1 MNKNSGTNSSCEKEV
16 SIVVAIR
23 NEEKHIRKC
32 LTSLIDQTFSHEQYE
47 IVVVDGISDDKT
59 REIIHEFS
67 TKYAD
72 IIRVFDNPNGIAS
85 AGRNI
90 GIINSKGKRICI
102 FGGHSYADPKF
113 LRELVDKLDGS
124 PGSTGGVGSM
134 HLVPVDETLSGKIIA
149 RVQMSFLGGMG
160 TSFMNNKKDKFVK
173 CLAFCLYRRDIFVK
187 VGLHDEDFVLGE
199 DFELNWRIH
208 KAGYKLLCHSEP
220 LVYYYRKN
228 NSLKLFSKQMF
239 QYGTWRMLVTKKH
252 PDSFPIVFIMP
263 ITLLLSIASLP
274 IVIFLSSILT
284 QIIFYGLSLYI
295 TIVVI
300 NSILHCIR
308 EKNFKNVISILFY
321 ISEHLFF
328 GIGLVA
334 GALRKIKFT
343 NKINHLN

>member
-1 MNKNSGTNSSCEKEV
+1 MNKNSGTISTCEKEV
-16 SIVVAIR
+16 SIIVAIR

-32 LTSLIDQTFSHEQYE
+32 LNSLISQTFPHDQYE
-47 IVVVDGISDDKT
+47 IVVIDGISDDQT
-59 REIIHEFS
+59 REIIHEFG
-67 TKYAD
+67 TNYPD
-72 IIRVFDNPNGIAS
+72 IIRIFDNPSRIAS

-90 GIINSKGKRICI
+90 GITNSKGKRICI

-113 LRELVDKLDGS
+113 LRKLVDKLDSS
-124 PGSTGGVGSM
+124 PESTGGVGSM

-160 TSFMNNKKDKFVK
+160 TSFMNNKKDEFVK
-173 CLAFCLYRRDIFVK
+173 SLAFCLYRRDIFVK
-187 VGLHDEDFVLGE
+187 VGLHDETFILGE

-208 KAGYKLLCHSEP
+208 KAGFRLLCHSEP

-228 NSLKLFSKQMF
+228 DSLKLFSKQMI
-239 QYGTWRMLVTKKH
+239 QYGIWRMLVTKKH

-274 IVIFLSSILT
+274 IMVFLSSLLT
-284 QIIFYGLSLYI
+284 QLIFYGLSLYI

-300 NSILHCIR
+300 NSISHCIR
-308 EKNFKNVISILFY
+308 EKNFNNVISILFY
-321 ISEHLFF
+321 LSEHLFF
-328 GIGLVA
+328 GIGLIA